1 MVGQNPTKVPTS
13 PCPTLPS
20 CGICPVH
27 RKGDLGE
34 GNIVTT
40 PKTVTWDCDP
50 HTKAKHQLLRG
61 YLMAWFPILLSW
73 SDVTYAEGFSGAG
86 VYNGG
91 EPGSPVI
98 AYQQANAALASKP
111 ERNVTMVLAE
121 AHMARMA
128 RLQEEMAKADR
139 NNTRIRTEFARGECG
154 EVLLDKLHAIKA
166 FQGPIFAFLDSFGG
180 PDIPY
185 RLLPPIAKARSSE
198 VLLTFAPSFLTRF
211 GGKERHLDSGDAA
224 FGGPHWRAV
233 QDVASHEKFHFLMD
247 AYRHTLRMAG
257 FKHSLSFEMVDEGR
271 HSLYLLYGTNS
282 PKGVEKMKAAMW
294 QVDPVYGIRYR
305 DPRDPNQL
313 LLDIKL
319 EPDTGPLRAE
329 LMAWLAQKPDG
340 VRLQDLRDYA
350 LMETVYK
357 PGQVRAA
364 VLRLLKH
371 GKVERHGTGPI
382 SGDTWFRIPPPTTP
396 SLFDEI

>member
-1 MVGQNPTKVPTS
+1 MATPT
-13 PCPTLPS
+13 
-20 CGICPVH
+20 
-27 RKGDLGE
+27 
-34 GNIVTT
+34 
-40 PKTVTWDCDP
+40 TVTWDCDP

-61 YLMAWFPILLSW
+61 YLMAWFPIMLSW
-73 SDVTYAEGFSGAG
+73 TDVTYAEGFSGAG

-91 EPGSPVI
+91 EPGSPII
-98 AYQQANAALASKP
+98 AYQQANAALTGKL
-111 ERNVTMVLAE
+111 ERKVTMVLAE
-121 AHMARMA
+121 ANAARMA
-128 RLQEEMAKADR
+128 RLRDEMAKADR
-139 NNTRIRTEFARGECG
+139 ANPRIHLEYAPGECG
-154 EVLLDKLHAIKA
+154 DVLLDSLHAAKA
-166 FQGPIFAFLDSFGG
+166 FQGSVFAFLDSFGG

-185 RLLPPIAKARSSE
+185 RLLPPIATARSSE

-211 GGKERHLDSGDAA
+211 GGREEHRDSGDAA

-233 QDVASHEKFHFLMD
+233 QDVPSNEKFRFLMD

-282 PKGVEKMKAAMW
+282 PKGVEKMKSAMW

-329 LMAWLAQKPDG
+329 LVAWLAQKPDG

-364 VLRLLKH
+364 MMKLLKN
-371 GKVERHGTGPI
+371 GKVERSGTGQI
-382 SGDTWFRIPPPTTP
+382 TSETWFRIPQPTVPT
-396 SLFDEI
+396 LFDDV